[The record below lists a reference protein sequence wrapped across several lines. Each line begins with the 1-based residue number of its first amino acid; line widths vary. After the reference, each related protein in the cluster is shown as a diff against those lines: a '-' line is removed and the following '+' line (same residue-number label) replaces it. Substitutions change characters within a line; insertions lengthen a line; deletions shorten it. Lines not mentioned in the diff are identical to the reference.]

1 MPKHFTIEQA
11 GRLIPRLQELVR
23 DAMARNAGYRDAER
37 AIVSSTGRIVMMG
50 GMTVDR
56 ASAIDARARR
66 DSAATQLRE
75 SLDAIQ
81 QLGCLVKD
89 LEVGLADFP
98 TLYRGRE
105 VFLCWKLGETA
116 IGFWHGEDEGFAGRK
131 PIDRDFLEHH
141 GGESD

>member
-1 MPKHFTIEQA
+1 
-11 GRLIPRLQELVR
+11 
-23 DAMARNAGYRDAER
+23 
-37 AIVSSTGRIVMMG
+37 
-50 GMTVDR
+50 MTVDR

-75 SLDAIQ
+75 SMDAIH
-81 QLGCLVKD
+81 QLGCVVKD
-89 LEVGLADFP
+89 LDVGLADFP